1 MHVLDAAPEEGARPA
16 EDGDALGAEEP
27 FELRRLCANL
37 GAAELIGG
45 LWSHHGVH
53 SLLGQHVWQA
63 AAEKDKDAI
72 LSVHTHYTR
81 CGLFVA
87 GLDCSRLLAALSS
100 LLMDDDV
107 LELDEEEWVPVPIDS
122 LTVKELK
129 DELGSRGLRKGGTRD
144 ILIDRLVDALNGTK
158 TLPRPEDP
166 LDSEEVVPEALP
178 VSFEQALGDTLAE
191 NLLLVSGGLDG
202 CPSSLPVEMQP
213 PHIRPRDE
221 PTVRVLD
228 YDPHLLALHKPSGLP
243 GEEDKKPIPH
253 LHRSFTTPCTTPSPP
268 LPHPLYP
275 LYPTPYTTPTP
286 PLTPP
291 LHSLLH
297 HRYTPSTPPLHPLL
311 PPPLLPSPQ
320 SSRLKTSRG
329 QYSTGSARPTVVQ
342 RRSQRTVWARPPR
355 ACSSALLR
363 LRRRRG

>member
-1 MHVLDAAPEEGARPA
+1 
-16 EDGDALGAEEP
+16 
-27 FELRRLCANL
+27 
-37 GAAELIGG
+37 
-45 LWSHHGVH
+45 
-53 SLLGQHVWQA
+53 
-63 AAEKDKDAI
+63 
-72 LSVHTHYTR
+72 
-81 CGLFVA
+81 
-87 GLDCSRLLAALSS
+87 
-100 LLMDDDV
+100 MDDDV

-221 PTVRVLD
+221 PTVRVID

-243 GEEDKKPIPH
+243 GEEDKKPTPH
-253 LHRSFTTPCTTPSPP
+253 LHRS
-268 LPHPLYP
+268 
-275 LYPTPYTTPTP
+275 
-286 PLTPP
+286 LTP
-291 LHSLLH
+291 LLD
-297 HRYTPSTPPLHPLL
+297 TAP
-311 PPPLLPSPQ
+311 
-320 SSRLKTSRG
+320 
-329 QYSTGSARPTVVQ
+329 
-342 RRSQRTVWARPPR
+342 
-355 ACSSALLR
+355 
-363 LRRRRG
+363 